1 MLLERVSPA
10 SSPSGIFEG
19 AMCDDAR
26 GLQGGIRGARDR
38 REIRALL
45 TDEEHGWLSF
55 ADHLAYAGV
64 KLPPLQ
70 NECFKAATRGG
81 RGYSRLRFAKHVV
94 KLRDARKAM
103 AAEKNGKLCPG
114 AALTEGQYN
123 AYGAAGCADFCKKV
137 TTWYTKSVRKGEV
150 KAGETRWATVDA
162 TKRC

>member
-1 MLLERVSPA
+1 MVRRLLS
-10 SSPSGIFEG
+10 
-19 AMCDDAR
+19 
-26 GLQGGIRGARDR
+26 
-38 REIRALL
+38 LL
-45 TDEEHGWLSF
+45 TDEERGWLSF

-81 RGYSRLRFAKHVV
+81 RGHSRLRFAKHVV

-123 AYGAAGCADFCKKV
+123 AYGAAGCADFCKKR
-137 TTWYTKSVRKGEV
+137 TTWYTKSVRKGEG
-150 KAGETRWATVDA
+150 KAGETEPEQIVLFFSMLDA
-162 TKRC
+162 HSWIAQT